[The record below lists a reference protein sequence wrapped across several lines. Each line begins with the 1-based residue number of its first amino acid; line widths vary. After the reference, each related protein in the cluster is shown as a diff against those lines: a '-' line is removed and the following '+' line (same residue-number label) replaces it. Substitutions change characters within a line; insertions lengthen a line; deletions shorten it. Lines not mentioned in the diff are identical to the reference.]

1 MGMFLW
7 IILVDGVSIFVGNKR
22 RCSHSNGVVELRDI
36 LCFSHEENQN
46 IWNER
51 EDLSF
56 LSPSSFLLL
65 ISFAMVN
72 SICCT
77 THLATACL
85 FSTLSQGTKSYTA
98 SQDPFKCGEFHSITL
113 RGSSSSAIA
122 ECIFHS
128 TTQKLWMNTFTL
140 TFQRY
145 FSLRSAP
152 QNILWS
158 LDQHF
163 HPHVF
168 GTSAQELK

>member
-1 MGMFLW
+1 MFSFKWCRWTSGYPLLFSRRKPKHLKW
-7 IILVDGVSIFVGNKR
+7 EGRSFIFIPV
-22 RCSHSNGVVELRDI
+22 
-36 LCFSHEENQN
+36 
-46 IWNER
+46 
-51 EDLSF
+51 
-56 LSPSSFLLL
+56 SFLLL